1 MHTSR
6 VIGLF
11 SLGLLV
17 TLLAACG
24 GGGGSGSTPPPSSI
38 TLTVEDPLGSFN
50 AAAYQVGSG
59 SWQAL
64 NMTGT
69 TTKTASF
76 SLNGQSKYGVAVR
89 CSGLVVKVIQATA
102 SELPNPKLE
111 CSSSSSTP
119 STVAFTVN
127 VSIDAGLLASGDRVC
142 VNSTNCQSASN
153 TVSIPLNLE
162 AGTRDL
168 LIALADSSN
177 MVKVAKVVKG
187 VNVSSGGSTN
197 VSLAASDQLNPVSF
211 TLPTPPSG
219 YSSFPAAPIFYA
231 SASNTGGGGVNA
243 SPTSYRPVSGFGSG
257 DRYVALLMA
266 SASSGELQSF
276 QFFTG
281 TPSLAFPAPWNA
293 GSLGVNQTA
302 HPSLSGLSRSD
313 NDLRGYQIYLQLTA
327 QLYYTAIIGK
337 SWLGS
342 ATTYTLPDLS
352 APSLLGYT
360 APSSGSGTFEVTA
373 LLSNKP
379 ILAAD
384 NSALLSFA
392 AGDYLRSAR
401 AFTSSYTVGGGNI
414 NLP

>member
-1 MHTSR
+1 MLMQKA
-6 VIGLF
+6 IGRF
-11 SLGLLV
+11 SLGFLAA
-17 TLLAACG
+17 LLAACG
-24 GGGGSGSTPPPSSI
+24 GGTPPPPSSI

-59 SWQAL
+59 SWQTL
-64 NMTGT
+64 NMTGS
-69 TTKTASF
+69 TTKTATF
-76 SLNGQSKYGVAVR
+76 SLNGQSKYGVAVL
-89 CSGLVVKVIQATA
+89 CSSLVVKVIQATA

-119 STVAFTVN
+119 ATVTFTVN
-127 VSIDAGLLASGDRVC
+127 VNIDASLLASGDNVC
-142 VNSTNCQSASN
+142 VNGFNCQPANSSVAI
-153 TVSIPLNLE
+153 TANLE
-162 AGTRDL
+162 PGTRDL
-168 LIALADSSN
+168 LIVLADSSN

-187 VNVSSGGSTN
+187 VNVSAGGSTN
-197 VSLAASDQLNPVSF
+197 VNLASADQQNPVSF

-219 YSSFPAAPIFYA
+219 YSSFPAALIFYA

-243 SPTSYRPVSGFGSG
+243 SPTSYRPVSGSGGG
-257 DRYVALLMA
+257 DRYTAILIATA
-266 SASSGELQSF
+266 SYAELQSF

-302 HPSLSGLSRSD
+302 HPSISGLSRSD
-313 NDLRGYQIYLQLTA
+313 SDLRGYQIYLQLTA

>member
-1 MHTSR
+1 M
-6 VIGLF
+6 
-11 SLGLLV
+11 
-17 TLLAACG
+17 
-24 GGGGSGSTPPPSSI
+24 
-38 TLTVEDPLGSFN
+38 EDPLGNFN
-50 AAAYQVGSG
+50 TAAYQVGSG

-64 NMTGT
+64 SMTGT
-69 TTKTASF
+69 TTKTATF

-89 CSGLVVKVIQATA
+89 CSSLVVKVIQATA

-127 VSIDAGLLASGDRVC
+127 VSIDASLLASGDNVC

-168 LIALADSSN
+168 LIVLADSSN

-187 VNVSSGGSTN
+187 VNVSAGGSTN
-197 VSLAASDQLNPVSF
+197 VDLASADQQNPVSF

-219 YSSFPAAPIFYA
+219 YSSFPAALIFYA

-243 SPTSYRPVSGFGSG
+243 SPTSYRPVSGSGGG
-257 DRYVALLMA
+257 DRYTALLTA
-266 SASSGELQSF
+266 AATNGELQSF

-281 TPSLAFPAPWNA
+281 TPSLAFPAPWSV
-293 GSLGVNQTA
+293 GSLAVNQTA
-302 HPSLSGLSRSD
+302 HPSISGLSYPG
-313 NDLRGYQIYLQLTA
+313 NDLRAYQIGLQIPA
-327 QLYYTAIIGK
+327 QIYYTATLSNG
-337 SWLGS
+337 WLGN
-342 ATTYTLPDLS
+342 TTNYSLPDLS
-352 APSLLGYT
+352 ASGLLGYT

-373 LLSNKP
+373 LLSSKP
-379 ILAAD
+379 ILVAD
-384 NSALLSFA
+384 ESALLSFA

>member
-1 MHTSR
+1 MQSA
-6 VIGLF
+6 IGRF
-11 SLGLLV
+11 SLGFLV
-17 TLLAACG
+17 ALLAAC
-24 GGGGSGSTPPPSSI
+24 GGSGSTPPPGNI

-69 TTKTASF
+69 TTKTATF

-89 CSGLVVKVIQATA
+89 CSSLVVKVIQATA
-102 SELPNPKLE
+102 GELPNPKLE
-111 CSSSSSTP
+111 CSTP
-119 STVAFTVN
+119 ATVTFTVN
-127 VSIDAGLLASGDRVC
+127 VSIDASLLVSGDNVC
-142 VNSTNCQSASN
+142 VNGSNCQPAGSSVAI
-153 TVSIPLNLE
+153 TANLE
-162 AGTRDL
+162 PGTRDL
-168 LIALADSSN
+168 LIVLTDSGN

-187 VNVSSGGSTN
+187 VNVSAGGSTN
-197 VSLAASDQLNPVSF
+197 VNLASADQQNPVSF

-219 YSSFPAAPIFYA
+219 YSSFPAALIFYV

-243 SPTSYRPVSGFGSG
+243 SPTSYRPVSGSGGG
-257 DRYVALLMA
+257 DRYTALLTAAA
-266 SASSGELQSF
+266 SNAELQSI

-281 TPSLAFPAPWNA
+281 IPSLAFPAPWPA

-302 HPSLSGLSRSD
+302 HPSISGLSYPG
-313 NDLRGYQIYLQLTA
+313 NDLRAYQIGLQVPA
-327 QLYYTAIIGK
+327 QIYYTATLSKG
-337 SWLGS
+337 WLGN
-342 ATTYTLPDLS
+342 ATSYSLPDLS

-373 LLSNKP
+373 LLSNKS

-384 NSALLSFA
+384 DSALLAFA
-392 AGDYLRSAR
+392 AGDYLQSAQ
-401 AFTSSYTVGGGNI
+401 AFTNSYTVGGGNI